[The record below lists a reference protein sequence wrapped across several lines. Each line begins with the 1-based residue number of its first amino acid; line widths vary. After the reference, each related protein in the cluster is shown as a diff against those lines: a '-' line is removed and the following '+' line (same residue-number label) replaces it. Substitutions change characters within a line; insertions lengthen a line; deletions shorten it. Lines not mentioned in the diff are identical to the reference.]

1 MTALRRPDFFI
12 VGAPKCATTAMYAYL
27 RAHPQ
32 VYLPD
37 VKELHYFGSDFVRRR
52 TPRLSEEEYLA
63 HFVDADGALRVG
75 EASVRYLQS
84 KRAAEEIREF
94 APDGRIIA
102 MLRDPVEMMHA
113 QHGEHLFLGMDDIAD
128 FAEALAAEEERKRGE
143 RIPAATNIA
152 DSLFYRD
159 SARFAEQLERYFDA
173 FGRDRVHVI
182 IYDDLREDP
191 ARAYRETLAFL
202 DVDPTFV
209 PSFDVVNPAKAPRS
223 TVLRDLVADPPS
235 WLRRLLR
242 ATTSRHLRKRVYE
255 GLFRWN
261 ARRSPR
267 APIDPDLRRRLRA
280 ELAPEVRR
288 LGELLDRDLTR
299 WSRGE

>member
-128 FAEALAAEEERKRGE
+128 FGEALAAEEERKRGE
-143 RIPAATNIA
+143 RIPAAANIA